1 MTLRIIRR
9 ALLSVSDKTGLL
21 DLARG
26 LAGFHVEL
34 ISTGGT
40 RKTLADAGL
49 AVRDVSEV
57 TGFPE
62 MLDGRVKTLHP
73 RIHGGI
79 LAVRDNP
86 EHVKT
91 LQEQGIQPIDLV
103 VCNLY
108 PFSAT
113 VNRPGASHEEII
125 ENIDI
130 GGPSMVRSAA
140 KNYQDVAIVTSPR
153 QYKAVLEELG
163 RNKGAL
169 TLETRERLAA
179 EAFAHTAAYDNVISM
194 YFAVQR
200 GIAFLPAGRLE
211 NAPLTNGPSGSSS
224 PIDNLPIVLDLH
236 FQRKQLLRYG
246 ENPHQRAAFY
256 VEPDAPPASI
266 ARTEVLHGKE
276 LSYNNLLDLDSALNL
291 VREFAEPAAVVIKHN
306 NPCGAAIAGSLVE
319 AFRKAYEG
327 DPLSAF
333 GGILG
338 FNREVDE
345 ATAMQITEPNRFV
358 ECIVAPGFSDAAF
371 HVLTTR
377 PTWKK
382 SVRLLKIGPLDALH
396 RGVYTPRSPR
406 DYRRVDGGLLV
417 QDRDAGSDDFGQLK
431 VVTKRAPTEEEM
443 RDLRFTWL
451 VCKHVKSNAIVL
463 GKDSMVV
470 GVGAGQMSRVDSVQI
485 AVRKAAQRSKGAV
498 LASDAFFPFRDNV
511 DEAARAGVTA
521 IIQPGGSVRDAESIQ
536 ACDEHGLAMV
546 FTGIRHFR
554 H

>member
-1 MTLRIIRR
+1 MTLRTIRR
-9 ALLSVSDKTGLL
+9 ALLSVSDKTGVLE
-21 DLARG
+21 LAYG
-26 LAGFHVEL
+26 LAGLNVEL

-40 RKTLADAGL
+40 RKALADAGL
-49 AVRDVSEV
+49 SVRDVSEV

-86 EHVKT
+86 EHIKT
-91 LQEQGIQPIDLV
+91 MQEHGIPSIDLV

-108 PFSAT
+108 PFEAT
-113 VNRPGASHEEII
+113 VARPEVAHDEII

-140 KNYQDVAIVTSPR
+140 KNYHDVAIVTSPD
-153 QYKAVLEELG
+153 QYAAILEEM
-163 RNKGAL
+163 RQNKGAL
-169 TLETRERLAA
+169 SLATRERLAA
-179 EAFAHTAAYDNVISM
+179 AAFARTATYDRAISA
-194 YFAVQR
+194 YFAGR
-200 GIAFLPAGRLE
+200 IESEPFPA
-211 NAPLTNGPSGSSS
+211 
-224 PIDNLPIVLDLH
+224 VLDLSLKRR
-236 FQRKQLLRYG
+236 QSLRYG

-266 ARTEVLHGKE
+266 ARAEVLHGKE

-291 VREFAEPAAVVIKHN
+291 IREFSEPAAVVIKHN

-345 ATAMQITEPNRFV
+345 TTAMQISEPNRFV
-358 ECIVAPGFSDAAF
+358 ECIIAPGFSDAAF
-371 HVLTTR
+371 HTLTTR

-382 SVRLLKIGPLDALH
+382 SVRLLKTGPLDAGLTG
-396 RGVYTPRSPR
+396 RLTPPARR
-406 DYRRVDGGLLV
+406 DYRRVDGGLLA
-417 QDRDAGSDDFGQLK
+417 QDRDFGSDDFGQLK
-431 VVTKRAPTEEEM
+431 VVTKRSPSQEEM
-443 RDLRFTWL
+443 RDLRFAWL

-463 GKDSMVV
+463 GKDGMVV

-485 AVRKAAQRSKGAV
+485 AVRKSGERSKGAV

-511 DEAARAGVTA
+511 DEAARARVTA
-521 IIQPGGSVRDAESIQ
+521 IIQPGGSVRDADSIQ
-536 ACDEHGLAMV
+536 ACDEHDLAMV